1 MSKIPMSSKIEQR
14 IMERIQSESGGK
26 LLQGLLTEGLR
37 RMVTELVE
45 SEVTEFL
52 GREHYERRDSENPQE
67 GSRNGYRDK
76 RFLTGAGEI
85 RVPVPRVRD
94 TSEAFES
101 KLLDHLGGRTDQLEA
116 LITEMYARGLS
127 TRDIE
132 DALRD
137 ENGKMML
144 SRSSVSRVAEV
155 LWKEYEEFTERDLSD
170 YDLEYLWLD
179 AVYEPMRKHLSKK
192 EGIFAA
198 WGVCRDGEKVLLS
211 LDLGVRESTGSW
223 TEFIHG
229 MIRRGLREPLLVITD
244 GNPGMIAS
252 VHACFPKSYRQRCI
266 FHKMQNVLTKVPE
279 TDRPMVK
286 DWLNSVYQAP
296 THKAGEKL
304 AAEFIEEFSP
314 KYPRAVKCFT
324 EDLDACLINLRFP
337 RNHRRTVRTGN
348 LIERAFGEQRRRTK
362 VIPRFFDEKSCL
374 KLAYGSVIR
383 ASKRFKRVKMTLLE
397 IQILEAMRKERGLSP
412 EPTLDYPLGK
422 EIRKA
427 G

>member
-14 IMERIQSESGGK
+14 IMESIQNENGGK
-26 LLQGLLTEGLR
+26 LLQDLLTEGLR
-37 RMVTELVE
+37 KMVTELVE
-45 SEVTEFL
+45 AEVTEYL
-52 GREHYERRDSENPQE
+52 GRDHYERRGENSHHE
-67 GSRNGYRDK
+67 GYRNGYRDK

-85 RVPVPRVRD
+85 QVRVPRVRD
-94 TSEAFES
+94 TSAPFHS
-101 KLLDHLGGRTDQLEA
+101 SLLDSLGGRTDQLET

-137 ENGKMML
+137 ENGKIML

-155 LWKEYEEFTERDLSD
+155 LWEEYEEFTERDLSD
-170 YDLEYLWLD
+170 YELEYLWLD

-211 LDLGVRESTGSW
+211 LDLGIRESTSSW
-223 TEFIHG
+223 SEFIHG
-229 MIRRGLREPLLVITD
+229 MIRRGLREPLLVVTD
-244 GNPGMIAS
+244 GNPGLIAA
-252 VHACFPKSYRQRCI
+252 VEGCFSRSYRQRCI
-266 FHKMQNVLTKVPE
+266 FHKMQNVLSKVPE
-279 TDRPMVK
+279 ADRLMIK
-286 DWLNSVYQAP
+286 DWLNSIYQAP
-296 THKAGEKL
+296 THKSGEKL
-304 AAEFIEEFSP
+304 AAEFIEEFNSE
-314 KYPRAVKCFT
+314 YPRAVKCFT
-324 EDLDACLINLRFP
+324 EDIDACLINLRFP
-337 RNHRRTVRTGN
+337 RNHRRTIRTGN

-383 ASKRFKRVKMTLLE
+383 VSKRFKRVKMSLLE
-397 IQILEAMRKERGLSP
+397 IQILEGMRREKNLAP

>member
-1 MSKIPMSSKIEQR
+1 MSKIPMSGKIEQR

-37 RMVTELVE
+37 KMVTELVE
-45 SEVTEFL
+45 AEVTEFL

-144 SRSSVSRVAEV
+144 SRSSVRRVAEV

-244 GNPGMIAS
+244 GNPGMIAA

-266 FHKMQNVLTKVPE
+266 FHKMQNVLTTRCMRQ
-279 TDRPMVK
+279 TDP
-286 DWLNSVYQAP
+286 WL
-296 THKAGEKL
+296 K
-304 AAEFIEEFSP
+304 
-314 KYPRAVKCFT
+314 
-324 EDLDACLINLRFP
+324 
-337 RNHRRTVRTGN
+337 TG
-348 LIERAFGEQRRRTK
+348 
-362 VIPRFFDEKSCL
+362 
-374 KLAYGSVIR
+374 
-383 ASKRFKRVKMTLLE
+383 
-397 IQILEAMRKERGLSP
+397 
-412 EPTLDYPLGK
+412 
-422 EIRKA
+422 
-427 G
+427 